1 MEAASAGGPD
11 KKERVAIKKRSQLKA
26 IWFRFKKNKLAVVGL
41 TLLLCMIL
49 VAIFADVIVNYE
61 QYAVTQNMKE
71 RLQTPTR
78 EHIFGTDHYGR
89 DLFARIIHGSRISI
103 FLGLVTIGIALAA
116 GSIIGAASGYY
127 GGTVDNILMRIMDVF
142 LAIPSILLAISIVA
156 ALGPGLMNILI
167 AMSVSQIP
175 RFARI
180 VRASIMSIMGQEF
193 IEAAKAC
200 GTKDRRIILRHII
213 PNAIGPIIV
222 QATLSMAT
230 TILTISS
237 LSFVGLGI
245 EPPTPEWG
253 SMLSDGRVQMR
264 NHPYLVITPGIA
276 IVLAV
281 MALNLIGDGLRDAL
295 DPKLKN

>member
-1 MEAASAGGPD
+1 MNTADTSAE
-11 KKERVAIKKRSQLKA
+11 KQERVAVKKRSQIKT
-26 IWFRFKKNKLAVVGL
+26 IWFRYRKNKLAVIGL
-41 TLLLCMIL
+41 ALLFFMVLM
-49 VAIFADVIVNYE
+49 AIFAGVIVDYE
-61 QYAVTQNMKE
+61 KYAVTQNVQQ
-71 RLQTPTR
+71 RLQTPNR
-78 EHIFGTDHYGR
+78 NHIFGTDHLGR
-89 DLFARIIHGSRISI
+89 DMFARILHGSRISI
-103 FLGLVTIGIALAA
+103 FLGLLTIGISLSL
-116 GSIIGAASGYY
+116 GSIIGATSGYY
-127 GGTVDNILMRIMDVF
+127 GAGVDNVLMRIMDVF
-142 LAIPSILLAISIVA
+142 LAIPAILLAISIVA
-156 ALGPGLMNILI
+156 ALGPGLVNILI

-200 GTKDRRIILRHII
+200 GTRDRRIIFKHII

-230 TILTISS
+230 TILQISA

-253 SMLSDGRVQMR
+253 AMLSDGRIQMR
-264 NHPYLVITPGIA
+264 NFPYLVIIPGFA
-276 IVLAV
+276 IICAVL
-281 MALNLIGDGLRDAL
+281 ALNLIGDGLRDAL

>member
-1 MEAASAGGPD
+1 MDSGAKSTPTNS
-11 KKERVAIKKRSQLKA
+11 IKKRSQFKA
-26 IWFRFKKNKLAVVGL
+26 IAYRFAKNKLAVIG
-41 TLLLCMIL
+41 MIL
-49 VAIFADVIVNYE
+49 LVFMMLVALLADVIVDYQ
-61 QYAVTQNMKE
+61 QYAVTQNISQ
-71 RLQTPTR
+71 RLQGPSK
-78 EHIFGTDHYGR
+78 EHIFGTDHVGR
-89 DLFARIIHGSRISI
+89 DQFARIVHGSRISI
-103 FLGLVTIGIALAA
+103 FLGLLTIGISLAV
-116 GSIIGAASGYY
+116 GSIIGAVAGYY
-127 GGTVDNILMRIMDVF
+127 GGHVDNLLMRIMDVF
-142 LAIPSILLAISIVA
+142 LAVPSILLAISIVA
-156 ALGPGLMNILI
+156 ALGSGLQNILI

-180 VRASIMSIMGQEF
+180 VRASIMSIRGQDF

-200 GTKDRRIILRHII
+200 GTRDGRIIFRHIL

-253 SMLSDGRVQMR
+253 SMLSDGRVHMR
-264 NHPYLVITPGIA
+264 NYPYLVLIPGFA
-276 IVLAV
+276 IVLVV

>member
-1 MEAASAGGPD
+1 MNAGDMSAEG
-11 KKERVAIKKRSQLKA
+11 KKVFAVKKRSQIKA
-26 IWFRFKKNKLAVVGL
+26 IWFRYRKNKLALFGL
-41 TLLLCMIL
+41 ALLTFMVL
-49 VAIFADVIVNYE
+49 VAIFANVIVDYE
-61 QYAVTQNMKE
+61 KQVITQNVQQ
-71 RLQTPTR
+71 RLQAPNR
-78 EHIFGTDHYGR
+78 NHIFGTDHVGR
-89 DLFARIIHGSRISI
+89 DVFARIVYGSRISI
-103 FLGLVTIGIALAA
+103 FLGLLTISISLTL
-116 GSIIGAASGYY
+116 GSIIGATAGYY
-127 GGTVDNILMRIMDVF
+127 GGRIDNFLMRIMDVF

-156 ALGPGLMNILI
+156 ALGPGLVNILI

-180 VRASIMSIMGQEF
+180 VRSSIMSIMGLEF

-200 GTKDRRIILRHII
+200 GTKDRRIIFKHII

-253 SMLSDGRVQMR
+253 AMLSDGRVQMR
-264 NHPYLVITPGIA
+264 NYPHVVIIPGLA
-276 IVLAV
+276 IIMAVL
-281 MALNLIGDGLRDAL
+281 ALNLIGDGLRDAL

>member
-1 MEAASAGGPD
+1 MNSPD
-11 KKERVAIKKRSQLKA
+11 INVEKQYAIKKRSQIKA
-26 IWFRFKKNKLAVVGL
+26 IWFRFKKNKLAVIGMV
-41 TLLLCMIL
+41 LLLFMLL
-49 VAIFADVIVNYE
+49 VAIFADFIVDYE
-61 QYAVTQNMKE
+61 RNAVEQNIQQ
-71 RLQTPTR
+71 RLQKPSKD
-78 EHIFGTDHYGR
+78 HIFGTDHLGR

-103 FLGLVTIGIALAA
+103 FLGLITIGISLAS
-116 GSIIGAASGYY
+116 GSVIGATSGYY
-127 GGTVDNILMRIMDVF
+127 GGKIDNVLMRIMDVF
-142 LAIPSILLAISIVA
+142 LAIPAILLAISIVA
-156 ALGPGLMNILI
+156 ALGPGLVNILI

-200 GTKDRRIILRHII
+200 GTRDRRIIFKHII

-230 TILTISS
+230 TILQISA

-253 SMLSDGRVQMR
+253 AMLSDGRIQMR
-264 NHPYLVITPGIA
+264 NYPYLVMTPGFA
-276 IVLAV
+276 IICAVL
-281 MALNLIGDGLRDAL
+281 ALNLIGDGLRDAL

>member
-1 MEAASAGGPD
+1 MDTG
-11 KKERVAIKKRSQLKA
+11 VKKRSQIKA
-26 IWFRFKKNKLAVVGL
+26 IWFRFRKNKLAVIGL
-41 TLLLCMIL
+41 SLLVFMVL

-61 QYAVTQNMKE
+61 QNAVRQNIQQ
-71 RLQTPTR
+71 RLQGPSKN
-78 EHIFGTDHYGR
+78 HPFGTDHLGR

-103 FLGLVTIGIALAA
+103 FLGLITIGISLAA
-116 GSIIGAASGYY
+116 GSVIGASAGYY
-127 GGTVDNILMRIMDVF
+127 GGRIDNILMRIMDVF
-142 LAIPSILLAISIVA
+142 LAIPAILLAISIVA
-156 ALGPGLMNILI
+156 ALGPGLVNILI
-167 AMSVSQIP
+167 AMSVAQIP

-200 GTKDRRIILRHII
+200 GTRDRRIIFKHII

-230 TILTISS
+230 TILQISA

-253 SMLSDGRVQMR
+253 AMLSDGRIQMR
-264 NHPYLVITPGIA
+264 NYPYLVMTPGFA
-276 IVLAV
+276 IICAVL
-281 MALNLIGDGLRDAL
+281 ALNLIGDGLRDAL

>member
-1 MEAASAGGPD
+1 MNTGD
-11 KKERVAIKKRSQLKA
+11 MRVEKRDVVKKRSQLKA
-26 IWFRFKKNKLAVVGL
+26 IWFRYRKNRLAIFGL
-41 TLLLCMIL
+41 TLLALMIL
-49 VAIFADVIVNYE
+49 VAIFADAIVDYEKQVI
-61 QYAVTQNMKE
+61 TQNIQQ
-71 RLQTPTR
+71 RLQSPNRT
-78 EHIFGTDHYGR
+78 HIFGTDHVGR
-89 DLFARIIHGSRISI
+89 DIFARIVHGSRISI
-103 FLGLVTIGIALAA
+103 FLGLLTIGISLSL

-127 GGTVDNILMRIMDVF
+127 GGRIDNILMRIMDVF

-156 ALGPGLMNILI
+156 ALGPGLVNILI
-167 AMSVSQIP
+167 AMSVAQIP

-180 VRASIMSIMGQEF
+180 VRSSIMSIMGQEF

-200 GTKDRRIILRHII
+200 GTKDRRIIFRHII

-253 SMLSDGRVQMR
+253 AMLSDGRIQMR
-264 NHPYLVITPGIA
+264 NYPHVVIIPGFA
-276 IVLAV
+276 IMMAVL
-281 MALNLIGDGLRDAL
+281 ALNLIGDGLRDAL

>member
-1 MEAASAGGPD
+1 MDSGA
-11 KKERVAIKKRSQLKA
+11 KNHIKKRSQFKA
-26 IWFRFKKNKLAVVGL
+26 IAYRFTKNKLAVIG
-41 TLLLCMIL
+41 MIL
-49 VAIFADVIVNYE
+49 LVFMMLVALLADVIIDYQ
-61 QYAVTQNMKE
+61 QYAVTQNISQ
-71 RLQTPTR
+71 RLQGPSS
-78 EHIFGTDHYGR
+78 EHIFGTDHVGR
-89 DLFARIIHGSRISI
+89 DQFARIVHGSRISI
-103 FLGLVTIGIALAA
+103 FLGLLTIGISLAV
-116 GSIIGAASGYY
+116 GSIIGAVAGYY
-127 GGTVDNILMRIMDVF
+127 GGHVDNLLMRIMDVF
-142 LAIPSILLAISIVA
+142 LAVPSILLAISIVA
-156 ALGPGLMNILI
+156 ALGSGLQNILI

-180 VRASIMSIMGQEF
+180 VRASIMSIRGQDF

-200 GTKDRRIILRHII
+200 GTRDGRIIFRHIL

-253 SMLSDGRVQMR
+253 SMLSDGRVHMR
-264 NHPYLVITPGIA
+264 NYPYLVLIPGFA
-276 IVLAV
+276 IVLVV